1 MRIVFAGTPEV
12 AVPSLQRLLE
22 SADHE
27 VVGVISRP
35 DAVAGRGRKVSR
47 SPIAELADANGIEV
61 ITPRRM
67 SDAEVADALAR
78 WQPDVGAVVA
88 YGGLIPPD
96 VLEIPPHGWI
106 NLHFS
111 VLPAWRGAAP
121 VQAAIAAGDETTGA
135 STFLL
140 EKGLDTG
147 PVYGV
152 LTETIRP
159 TDTSGE
165 LLDRLSDAGS
175 TLLAS
180 TLDGIAAGALSPMPQ
195 PAEGVSHAP
204 KVEVDDA
211 RVRWDLPAHLLDR
224 RIRAHTP
231 APGAWTTLG
240 DARVKLGPVGLVG
253 SDDPSAPKDLAPGR
267 VVVTKKVVFVG
278 TATDPVRLGW
288 VQPPGKKQMPATDWA
303 RGARLDEETVLD
315 ETGLS

>member
-12 AVPSLQRLLE
+12 AVPSLQRLLD
-22 SADHE
+22 SPDHE

-35 DAVAGRGRKVSR
+35 DAVAGRGRRVSR

-159 TDTSGE
+159 TDTSGD
-165 LLDRLSDAGS
+165 LLTRLSDAGS
-175 TLLAS
+175 TLLVS
-180 TLDGIAAGALSPMPQ
+180 TLDGIAAGALSPVPQ
-195 PAEGVSHAP
+195 PADGVSHAP

-240 DARVKLGPVGLVG
+240 DARVKLGPVGLVESG
-253 SDDPSAPKDLAPGR
+253 DPSAPKDLAPGR

-303 RGARLDEETVLD
+303 RGARLDEETVLA
-315 ETGLS
+315 

>member
-12 AVPSLQRLLE
+12 AVPSLQRLLS

-61 ITPRRM
+61 ISPRRM
-67 SDAEVADALAR
+67 SDAEVGDALAR

-147 PVYGV
+147 PVCGV

-159 TDTSGE
+159 TDTSGD

-180 TLDGIAAGALSPMPQ
+180 TLDGIAAGALSPVPQ

-303 RGARLDEETVLD
+303 RGARLDEETVL
-315 ETGLS
+315 S

>member
-12 AVPSLQRLLE
+12 AVPSLQRLLS

-78 WQPDVGAVVA
+78 WQPDGGAVGA

-180 TLDGIAAGALSPMPQ
+180 TLDGIAAGALSPVPQ

-303 RGARLDEETVLD
+303 RGARLDEETVL
-315 ETGLS
+315 S

>member
-165 LLDRLSDAGS
+165 LLERLSDAGS
-175 TLLAS
+175 TLLQS
-180 TLDGIAAGALSPMPQ
+180 TLDGIAAGALSPVPQ

-303 RGARLDEETVLD
+303 RGARLDDETVL
-315 ETGLS
+315 S